1 MITPRSTTLLL
12 SSALLTSWALLNS
25 VAAEERITTPASC
38 QETAAIVVPVSASGT
53 VADPRAPAT
62 REEVIL
68 LKAKSLDLIV
78 QGDIAGARMVL
89 TRASSGGDA
98 CALFALAET
107 YDPTRFQAWGV
118 LGTRSDAGRAAAL
131 YQRALS
137 AGIVEGQA
145 RLDRLR

>member
-1 MITPRSTTLLL
+1 MTPRSTTLLL
-12 SSALLTSWALLNS
+12 LSSAVLISWALLNGA
-25 VAAEERITTPASC
+25 VAEERITTPASC
-38 QETAAIVVPVSASGT
+38 QETAAVVPVSASST

-62 REEVIL
+62 REEVML
-68 LKAKSLDLIV
+68 LKAKSLDLIA